1 MDKKELVKTVTKYEM
16 AISFLKGLLNDGKLK
31 ENEYK
36 KAAEHV
42 AKQYDIE
49 AVQLELGKLKYHMES
64 NVFERQSGLTFISL
78 PSNQDIKFISVTDI
92 AKKFTDTSPSYVIQ
106 SWMRSSN
113 TIEFLNLWEQ
123 RHNENYSV
131 EGYERLL
138 TKLKDGTFTMTPKQ
152 WIEQTKAVGLTS
164 KSGKNGGTY
173 AYPLLACEFMMWI
186 NPEYKLN
193 LLELLS
199 ATYNTLTIKEIN

>member
-1 MDKKELVKTVTKYEM
+1 M

-49 AVQLELGKLKYHMES
+49 AVQLQLGKLKYPNMES

-78 PSNQDIKFISVTDI
+78 SSNQDIKFISVTDI
-92 AKKFTDTSPSYVIQ
+92 AKKFTDTAPSYVIQ